1 MSRTAPHII
10 VLGNEKGGT
19 GKSTT
24 AMHVIAACMDADLSV
39 GALDLDGR
47 QKSLARYL
55 ENRQSYMEDNDVELF
70 MPVFRSLQ
78 PAQLDLRADSEEADR
93 NAFMEAL
100 TLVSI
105 GADVVVIDTPGSSSY
120 LGQLA
125 HRIADTLITP
135 MNDSFMDF
143 DLLGT
148 VDVKSGKVKRPS
160 IYAEMVWDAKKNKA
174 AKAAKPIDWIVIR
187 NRLSPLDAHNKR
199 RVEASIKEL
208 SRRVGFRFEPGLSE
222 RVIYRELFLK
232 GLTLLDFGMEGV
244 GGSMTMSHVAAKQE
258 LRDLLQA
265 LDLPFFAEE
274 QKRSA

>member
-24 AMHVIAACMDADLSV
+24 AMHIIAACMDADISV

-55 ENRQSYMEDNDVELF
+55 ENRQAFMQENGVELL

-78 PAQLDLRADSEEADR
+78 PALLDRRDESEEADR
-93 NAFMEAL
+93 QAFMEAL

-105 GADVVVIDTPGSSSY
+105 GADVVVIDTPGSNSY

-143 DLLGT
+143 DLLGQ

-174 AKAAKPIDWIVIR
+174 SKNGKPIDWIVIR

-199 RVEASIKEL
+199 RVEASIREL
-208 SRRVGFRFEPGLSE
+208 ARRIGFRFEPGLSE

-232 GLTLLDFGMEGV
+232 GLTLMDFGADGLDVKM
-244 GGSMTMSHVAAKQE
+244 SMSHVAARQE
-258 LRDLLQA
+258 LRDLFDALQ
-265 LDLPFFAEE
+265 LPVFEE
-274 QKRSA
+274 LQKQSA

>member
-55 ENRQSYMEDNDVELF
+55 ENRQSYMDDNDIELF

-78 PAQLDLRADSEEADR
+78 PAQMELRSKSEEADR

-148 VDVKSGKVKRPS
+148 VDVKSGKVTRPS

-232 GLTLLDFGMEGV
+232 GLTLLDFGVEGV

-258 LRDLLQA
+258 LRDLLHA
-265 LDLPFFAEE
+265 LDLSFFAEA

>member
-1 MSRTAPHII
+1 MSMTAPHII

-24 AMHVIAACMDADLSV
+24 AMHVIAACLEEGLSV

-47 QKSLARYL
+47 QKSLTRYL
-55 ENRQSYMEDNDVELF
+55 ENREAYAQKTGAELY
-70 MPVFRSLQ
+70 MPVFRALQ
-78 PAQLDLRADSEEADR
+78 PSNLDTRAASEEADR
-93 NAFMEAL
+93 DAFMEAL

-105 GADVVVIDTPGSSSY
+105 GADVVVIDTPGSNSY

-143 DLLGT
+143 DLLGR
-148 VDVKSGKVKRPS
+148 VDEESGKVQRPS
-160 IYAEMVWDAKKNKA
+160 LYAEMVWDARKNKA
-174 AKAAKPIDWIVIR
+174 AKGGKPIDWIVVR

-208 SRRVGFRFEPGLSE
+208 ARRVGFRFEVGLSE

-232 GLTLLDFGMEGV
+232 GLTLLDFGVEGIE
-244 GGSMTMSHVAAKQE
+244 GAMTMSHVAARQE
-258 LRDLLQA
+258 LRDLLSGLQ
-265 LDLPFFAEE
+265 LPHLSVEE
-274 QKRSA
+274 KLSA